1 MKKSLEKARTYI
13 PENLDMHWETL
24 MPIFQELKDRNIDSP
39 EESQRW
45 LADRSELEAALSE
58 DFAWRYIRMTC
69 NTNDEKFAEEFQYF
83 ATEIEPK
90 IAPISNELDQK
101 LNANPHLNSLEDD
114 GYDIYIRKVE
124 TTLEIFREEN
134 IPLFTEMQLKQQE
147 YQRIAGELSVFIDG
161 QELTLQQ
168 AGTLLLETNRSRR
181 EEVWKSINEAR
192 LAQKEAFEKIFVDLL
207 QLRHSVAR
215 NAGFANYRDYMFA
228 AMGRFDYSV
237 EDCEAFHES
246 VRKIVVPV
254 LQ

>member
-1 MKKSLEKARTYI
+1 NLPKMKKSLEKARTYI

-24 MPIFQELKDRNIDSP
+24 MPIFQELQDRNIDSP
-39 EESQRW
+39 EELQRW

-58 DFAWRYIRMTC
+58 DVAWRYIRMTC

-90 IAPISNELDQK
+90 NAPISNELDQK
-101 LNANPHLNSLEDD
+101 LIATPHLKSLEGD

-161 QELTLQQ
+161 QELTRSEEHTSELQ
-168 AGTLLLETNRSRR
+168 SRENLVCR
-181 EEVWKSINEAR
+181 
-192 LAQKEAFEKIFVDLL
+192 
-207 QLRHSVAR
+207 
-215 NAGFANYRDYMFA
+215 
-228 AMGRFDYSV
+228 
-237 EDCEAFHES
+237 
-246 VRKIVVPV
+246 
-254 LQ
+254 